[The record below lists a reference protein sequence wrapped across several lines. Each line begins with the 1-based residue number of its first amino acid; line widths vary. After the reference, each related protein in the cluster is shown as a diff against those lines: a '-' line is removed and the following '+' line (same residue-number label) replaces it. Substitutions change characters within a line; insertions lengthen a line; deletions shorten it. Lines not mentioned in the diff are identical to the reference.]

1 MTKTSRAGIT
11 PLAEL
16 RQRAQAELDSNPTIA
31 VYWFTPEG
39 FIVSR
44 PASAKAQLRANVDS
58 INKAIARVAKQF
70 TELRA
75 TFERIGC
82 P

>member
-1 MTKTSRAGIT
+1 M
-11 PLAEL
+11 
-16 RQRAQAELDSNPTIA
+16 
-31 VYWFTPEG
+31 
-39 FIVSR
+39 SR

-58 INKAIARVAKQF
+58 INNAIARITKQF

-75 TFERIGC
+75 TFEKIGR

>member
-1 MTKTSRAGIT
+1 MSNTSRAGIT

-16 RQRAQAELDSNPTIA
+16 RQRAQAELDSNPTIS
-31 VYWFTPEG
+31 VYWITPEG
-39 FIVSR
+39 FVVSR

-58 INKAIARVAKQF
+58 INNAIARVTKQF

-75 TFERIGC
+75 TFERIGR